1 MSSKNTE
8 NLNTSRP
15 PETDKKRISFEKV
28 PLFA

>member
-8 NLNTSRP
+8 NLNASRP
-15 PETDKKRISFEKV
+15 SEADKKRISFEKV